1 MMAGKCVTPSP
12 TGALG
17 RSVALLVSGLVA
29 LGGLSWPA
37 VAQVGPGAIPGGA
50 ESETR
55 RQLEQLERQQPRPQQ
70 QGPAVIGPTRPS
82 QDILR
87 PGGPKF
93 RLDRL
98 VFTDSRFLTKAEL
111 EPLAAG
117 ITGRMVD
124 FSDLQKVIAAINALY
139 AQKNIPTGIATL
151 PPQEVK
157 NGVVTVKLTEGR
169 LDRMSVTG
177 ATRTHT
183 GYILPRVEQKQG
195 EVLDVPKLARDVTW
209 FNRTNDAQIRALL
222 QPGTSFGLTDVQIAA
237 TEAPL
242 NTLQFFWDN
251 QGVKSTGRYQGGT
264 YYRASGPLGIDDRF
278 TFYGTTAAGNLNGNA
293 SYNLPFNP
301 WGGRIGASYTESAIK
316 VLEGPSAPLD
326 VHGRSQL
333 GAINLS
339 QPVWVDEFWLISL
352 NGAQSRGRSQT
363 RLAETPITDDRSDK
377 STAGISISHY
387 GNDHSIT
394 VAPTFNY
401 VKSHSDITDLN
412 RYFDL
417 YSATVSLLV
426 RLPANFSVSVNG
438 GGQYTNERLLPGDQL
453 FQIGG
458 PTTVR
463 GYPTNAVAGDSG
475 YYISYELH
483 NNLSEFVKGL
493 DVYGFVDMGE
503 VFSTFPARTSLY
515 SAGGGVSYTPRPWIT
530 IEGSGGAPWKAV
542 VPEQPKYQVYFRGVF
557 RPLLLVQ

>member
-111 EPLAAG
+111 EALAAG

-394 VAPTFNY
+394 VAPAFNY